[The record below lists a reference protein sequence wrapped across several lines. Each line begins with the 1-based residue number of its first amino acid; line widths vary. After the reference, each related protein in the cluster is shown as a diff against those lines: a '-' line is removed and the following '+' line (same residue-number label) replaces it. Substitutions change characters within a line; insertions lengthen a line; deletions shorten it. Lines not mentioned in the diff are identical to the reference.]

1 MRLVRTSRNLTLL
14 DLPLFSSAKN
24 FYRLSRRCWH
34 SRPPYYFRPS
44 LMQDRG
50 AKFCSH
56 RVGHGSALA
65 QNASRDRSSFAR
77 IDFVPRPPHANTP
90 SAIHLH
96 ARTTVSFV
104 VAVPGDTPCV
114 TNIHAAVHQKVFR
127 RLTEKIFMIHITYAK
142 CT

>member
-1 MRLVRTSRNLTLL
+1 MEREGEGQGMRPVRTSRNLTLL

-24 FYRLSRRCWH
+24 FDRLSRRCWH

-56 RVGHGSALA
+56 RVGHRSALA
-65 QNASRDRSSFAR
+65 QNASRGRSSFAR
-77 IDFVPRPPHANTP
+77 IDFVPRPSHAN
-90 SAIHLH
+90 AIHLH

-104 VAVPGDTPCV
+104 VRGWLCLV
-114 TNIHAAVHQKVFR
+114 THLAWLMYIQQSTRKYFDS
-127 RLTEKIFMIHITYAK
+127 
-142 CT
+142 